1 MPNPSLIDVSPVPEL
16 GPNLKIL
23 LVRIQRSGHPG
34 DTMRTHRRREVLG
47 GIGVGLAA
55 GSAGIVTA
63 QSDDGGRVRVVHL
76 SPDAPNVDVLVD
88 GSVALS
94 DVALGD
100 VSDYLALASGT
111 YTVTITAAGD
121 PETVAF
127 DGEIALEE
135 GTDYTVAAI
144 GELSEE
150 TFRPLVLVDDT
161 RRPASGIAY
170 LRVVHASPDAPAVD
184 VTLFGGR
191 LPLVKDVSFGDATD
205 YLALPAGEYTAE
217 IRPAGSD
224 DLVGTVEVEL
234 AEESAY
240 TAFAN
245 GYLTPDDEPG
255 DEPFGVISAI
265 DGEDQPDP
273 TGRLRVAH
281 ASPDAPNVDVSLGG
295 ERVLADV
302 PFGAVSSYL
311 EVPAGTAT
319 ATITPAGDPDTA
331 VFEGAVTVEAD
342 TDYTVAAIGELSGET
357 FRPQVLVDDNE
368 IKRGRARVRIVH
380 ASPDAPAV
388 DVTVDNAASTLVDGL
403 GFGEAS
409 EYLPLHAGRQTIEV
423 RPDSESDDNP
433 FDAEFDVDL
442 RPNRVYT
449 VFAEGY
455 FTAADEPTDESF
467 TLVAATDAEG
477 H

>member
-1 MPNPSLIDVSPVPEL
+1 
-16 GPNLKIL
+16 
-23 LVRIQRSGHPG
+23 
-34 DTMRTHRRREVLG
+34 MRTLHRRELLG
-47 GIGVGLAA
+47 GIGLGLVA
-55 GSAGIVTA
+55 GSAGVVTA
-63 QSDDGGRVRVVHL
+63 QSDDADARVRVVHL

-94 DVALGD
+94 DVAFGD
-100 VSDYLALASGT
+100 VSNYLALASGT

-127 DGEIALEE
+127 EDEISVEG

-144 GELSEE
+144 GALSEE
-150 TFRPLVLVDDT
+150 TFRPLVLADDT
-161 RRPASGIAY
+161 RRSASGIAY

-191 LPLVKDVSFGDATD
+191 LPLVKDVSFGNATD
-205 YLALPAGEYTAE
+205 YLGLPAGEYTAE

-255 DEPFGVISAI
+255 DEPFGLVPAI

-281 ASPDAPNVDVSLGG
+281 ASPDAPNVDVFLGG

-311 EVPAGTAT
+311 EVPAGTVT
-319 ATITPAGDPDTA
+319 AAITPAGDPDTA
-331 VFEGAVTVEAD
+331 VFEGTVTVEAD
-342 TDYTVAAIGELSGET
+342 TDYTVAAIGEPSEET

-368 IKRGRARVRIVH
+368 IERGRARIRIVH

-388 DVTVDNAASTLVDGL
+388 DVTAGNAASTLVDGL
-403 GFGEAS
+403 AFGDAS
-409 EYLPLHAGRQTIEV
+409 AYLSLKAGRRTIEV
-423 RPDSESDDNP
+423 RPDSESNDNP
-433 FDAEFDVDL
+433 FDAEFDVEL

-455 FTAADEPTDESF
+455 FTADDEPTDESF